1 LKCNHLQIP
10 IQDVI
15 KCSENTEN
23 LRKTK
28 ISDKHLILTKLYI
41 SDPSSLFKSFDFVIK
56 GKVPFPRQNVE
67 FFRYETIIPVGPIP
81 MELSKLL

>member
-1 LKCNHLQIP
+1 MFLFFYQINNSIFTSIFINFILQL
-10 IQDVI
+10 
-15 KCSENTEN
+15 SEFFNKVLSN
-23 LRKTK
+23 
-28 ISDKHLILTKLYI
+28 
-41 SDPSSLFKSFDFVIK
+41 PSNIFKAFDFVVK